1 MVRITNLTLPPD
13 GDGTLLKK
21 KAAKALGLSVGKIHR
36 CIPVRQSIDARKKE
50 NVHYVMTVDVAVS
63 NEAQVVANM
72 TANDRPARRYSG
84 LRLRLC
90 AP

>member
-13 GDGTLLKK
+13 GDETLLKK

-63 NEAQVVANM
+63 NEAQVP
-72 TANDRPARRYSG
+72 RPRASKSPCARSRSPM
-84 LRLRLC
+84 C
-90 AP
+90 SPP